1 MKTRPVRVFFYR
13 RYLSTARPF
22 PPLANFPNLTGA
34 LTRTAQS
41 LRKEMHM
48 ASTDSNAI
56 EADPASS
63 NPSDLLTQLVTGP
76 SIREVAAR
84 ILRDDLKQLYPQ
96 LDIDPAMAMIVTP
109 SWNIIAGAVQPGPS
123 RFESLTD
130 ALLRQFAS
138 DESVTYLDG
147 EHFLSLNPGAITP
160 IHLPVKID
168 AIGRL
173 INKLSPVLLVAYQE
187 QQLEYWDQPTQG
199 TTLRWQAL
207 SQSLRQVWNV
217 QKVDGWDVHQQA
229 IARSVFDYP
238 DATLRAPHD
247 TYKIR
252 VCLIDFDR
260 LEGTVSS
267 HLNRSDL
274 TVVIG
279 TVGTRT
285 IVLTHSVATGF
296 LAYESLAKLGE
307 FLPEYVE
314 KLPPNA
320 TLQWRLFEP
329 SGNFF
334 DHQAIALI
342 ALQADAI
349 ASLEFGQRASRPAI
363 SDPPRPAAEV
373 SGSAQPQQVSH
384 FVKVQRLIPEWLNN
398 ASPFDL
404 SCYSRHLFDLALLQ
418 LRNGGKSFDDDIA
431 PIKTFALDALRAHM
445 LKSHS
450 DAANLAFENVEIV
463 IVSQVVWGAFTAPG
477 MRETTRLGLAELAL
491 ENLIALPLGNQT
503 VRYKDGTAVPIWMT
517 PEYVKTA
524 VSAVDIGA
532 TYPAWV
538 KGKLLDDPLE
548 SLRRQRLYA
557 SNLRIQLALQ
567 ALQSKILGEHG
578 IDEKGYR
585 YIVAVMNVPN
595 ADRWVDGQEIVIRPL
610 AFIPSQRDNQN
621 PDEVTNMY
629 VIGPRDMDKGPCIL
643 YRPLLEQPLTQ
654 YPTTANLLYTI
665 KRSKALRTS
674 TLAWLPDNVRFNYS
688 QYVFP
693 GELPSV
699 WTLSQ
704 LLVDPGI
711 SLQMS
716 GPVSF
721 GQRVIEHDRLA
732 TLFKANANAMVMK
745 GERGSVSNA
754 ESRWAS
760 FKQHAWMIFSAVL
773 PFLGPTAGTAAWIWQ
788 ILDDLQEGIDARE
801 NQDTTAQW
809 SALTDLFLTLGMVLA
824 HQATARRQPAR
835 DRVSQS
841 ETPVIVSAEKGP
853 PAQTPAGIQL
863 PDVAT
868 DYLPAEH
875 QTSLHPTTVLNSSSQ
890 GLGATLDR
898 YKIPK
903 PQGLGAASTEGLH
916 KHLYEH
922 QSKCY
927 APVGERWFEVFV
939 NDDGL
944 VQIIDTRKEP
954 SINGPLLIN
963 NSTGEW
969 FIDIRLRLRGGGKKS
984 KLKAIQKENATKIAN
999 IKTHLAVFDA
1009 QMASKRKSI
1018 TDAYKAMK
1026 GAPANTIDAA
1036 RQTFLEKLE
1045 ARTAEYETTIEK
1057 VKSLNL
1063 VEDVPNYR
1071 DAMIEMLGTQLF
1083 FNQTWIDEKYPAFV
1097 ETLRLTMEHLDA
1109 QENSGPSPPAGTFE
1123 TMSDLTQGIIQK
1135 VELAQSRFKEL
1146 TRLGKNAEQL
1156 SLEYQKKLP
1165 KFDLQDLKSLQIT
1178 LARELC
1184 LKPGE
1189 TPELSA
1195 AKASIEK
1202 IVEDA
1207 DLTVNTAMELI
1218 RDEQVL
1224 SRDDRI
1230 EALNNLVDQFAAIEQ
1245 RLQSFAGTYPEQI
1258 VKNQLKRLRGRVD
1271 EFNQQTA
1278 GHLADLLREQQLL
1291 EPVPGPSRTSSA
1303 SNKRVI
1309 KTRFK
1314 GTVIGHTRKAAAG
1327 RPVLVDVT
1335 APVTGK
1341 VIATF
1346 HEKTPGVWVER
1357 LTKKPQAPKA
1367 RLPDPGTRITAGKS
1381 LLDTLPAFIQRTEA
1395 DSKHPWQLPVEIEEA
1410 FHQQASRLE
1419 DAAKAINS
1427 ALIQSNATQDHTND
1441 ARPVLTQL
1449 ATQTT
1454 QLYAEGHRLRLEMT
1468 KRQPPTAARVEWLH
1482 SKGAVDIVRT
1492 GNRRRLKGP
1501 RRDYLQEYEVREA
1514 TTARVLWYAH
1524 FHYAQLKDE
1533 VQSYTAAHLK
1543 TREQRLL
1550 GRVDIGAST
1559 SNREA
1564 IEIYRS
1570 RISPQLARL
1579 LFFPKAPAST

>member
-1 MKTRPVRVFFYR
+1 MS
-13 RYLSTARPF
+13 STE
-22 PPLANFPNLTGA
+22 T
-34 LTRTAQS
+34 
-41 LRKEMHM
+41 
-48 ASTDSNAI
+48 NAV

-63 NPSDLLTQLVTGP
+63 NLSDLLTQLITGP
-76 SIREVAAR
+76 SIREVATR
-84 ILRDDLKQLYPQ
+84 ILQHDLKALYPQ
-96 LDIDPAMAMIVTP
+96 LKIDPGMAMVVTP
-109 SWNIIAGAVQPGPS
+109 SWEIIAGTVQPGS
-123 RFESLTD
+123 LRFESLTD
-130 ALLRQFAS
+130 ALLRHS
-138 DESVTYLDG
+138 GSGESVTYLDG
-147 EHFLSLNPGAITP
+147 EHFLSLNPSAITP

-173 INKLSPVLLVAYQE
+173 INKLSPLLLVACQE
-187 QQLEYWDQPTQG
+187 QQLEYWDQPTNG
-199 TTLRWQAL
+199 TTLRWQKL
-207 SQSLRQVWNV
+207 SQSLRQIWNV
-217 QKVDGWDVHQQA
+217 EKVEGWDVHQLA
-229 IARSVFDYP
+229 IARSVFNYP
-238 DATLRAPHD
+238 DATLRGPHD
-247 TYKIR
+247 TYKTR

-260 LEGTVSS
+260 LDGTVSS
-267 HLNRSDL
+267 HLNRTDL

-279 TVGTRT
+279 SVGTRT
-285 IVLTHSVATGF
+285 IILTHAIATGF
-296 LAYESLAKLGE
+296 LTYESLEKLGE
-307 FLPEYVE
+307 ILPSYVE
-314 KLPPNA
+314 KLPPEA

-334 DHQAIALI
+334 DHQATALI

-349 ASLEFGQRASRPAI
+349 ASLEFAKRASRPAI
-363 SDPPRPAAEV
+363 TTHSRPVAEV
-373 SGSAQPQQVSH
+373 TGTTQAEQDSH
-384 FVKVQRLIPEWLNN
+384 FEKVQRLIPEWLNN

-404 SCYSRHLFDLALLQ
+404 GCYSRHLFDLALLQ
-418 LRNGGKSFDDDIA
+418 LRNSGKSFDDDIA

-450 DAANLAFENVEIV
+450 DVALMKLENVEIV

-477 MRETTRLGLAELAL
+477 MSETKRLDLAELAL
-491 ENLIALPLGNQT
+491 ENLIALPLGDQS
-503 VRYKDGTAVPIWMT
+503 VQYKDGTAVPAWMT
-517 PEYVKTA
+517 PDYLKTA
-524 VSAVDIGA
+524 ISAVDIGA
-532 TYPAWV
+532 TYSAWV

-567 ALQSKILGEHG
+567 ALQSKILGKHG
-578 IDEKGYR
+578 IDERGYR
-585 YIVAVMNVPN
+585 YIVAVMNVLN
-595 ADRWVDGQEIVIRPL
+595 AKRWVDGQEIVIRPL
-610 AFIPSQRDNQN
+610 AFIPSQRGDKT

-643 YRPLLEQPLTQ
+643 YRPLLEQPLAQ
-654 YPTTANLLYTI
+654 YPAAANLLYAI
-665 KRSKALRTS
+665 KHSKELRAS

-704 LLVDPGI
+704 LLVDPTI

-716 GPVSF
+716 GPVLF

-732 TLFKANANAMVMK
+732 TLFKANANAMVIK
-745 GERGSVSNA
+745 GERDSVSNA

-773 PFLGPTAGTAAWIWQ
+773 PFLGRTAGTAAWIWQ
-788 ILDDLQEGIDARE
+788 ILDDLQEGIDTRE

-824 HQATARRQPAR
+824 HHAIARRQPAR
-835 DRVSQS
+835 DRVSQT
-841 ETPVIVSAEKGP
+841 ETPIIVSAGKGP
-853 PAQTPAGIQL
+853 PAQTPASIHL
-863 PDVAT
+863 PDIAA

-875 QTSLHPTTVLNSSSQ
+875 QTALHPTTVLNSSRQ
-890 GLGATLDR
+890 GLGPTLDR

-922 QSKCY
+922 QSKYY
-927 APVGERWFEVFV
+927 APVGERWFEVFM
-939 NDDGL
+939 NDDGV
-944 VQIIDTRKEP
+944 VQIIDTRQEP
-954 SINGPLLIN
+954 SITGPLLIN
-963 NSTGEW
+963 NSKGEW
-969 FIDIRLRLRGGGKKS
+969 FIDIRLRLRGGGKNS
-984 KLKAIQKENATKIAN
+984 RLKALQQANATRIADIN
-999 IKTHLAVFDA
+999 THLAVFDA

-1018 TDAYKAMK
+1018 TDAYNAMK
-1026 GAPANTIDAA
+1026 NAPADAIDAT

-1045 ARTAEYETTIEK
+1045 ARTDEYETTIEK

-1063 VEDVPNYR
+1063 VEEVPNYR
-1071 DAMIEMLGTQLF
+1071 HAMIEMLGTQLF
-1083 FNQTWIDEKYPAFV
+1083 FNQTWIDQKYPTFV
-1097 ETLRLTMEHLDA
+1097 EALRLNMEHLDA
-1109 QENSGPSPPAGTFE
+1109 EENSGPPPPAGTFE

-1135 VELAQSRFKEL
+1135 VEFAQSRFQEL

-1156 SLEYQKKLP
+1156 SLEYREKLP
-1165 KFDLQDLKSLQIT
+1165 KFDLQDLRALQVTI
-1178 LARELC
+1178 ARELC

-1195 AKASIEK
+1195 AKASIEQ

-1207 DLTVNTAMELI
+1207 DLTVNSAMELI

-1224 SRDDRI
+1224 STGDRI

-1245 RLQSFAGTYPEQI
+1245 RLRSFAGTYPEQI
-1258 VKNQLKRLRGRVD
+1258 VKKQLERLQGRVD
-1271 EFNQQTA
+1271 EFNQQTV
-1278 GHLADLLREQQLL
+1278 GHLADLLREQRLL
-1291 EPVPGPSRTSSA
+1291 EPTPGPSRTSSA

-1314 GTVIGHTRKAAAG
+1314 GTVIGQTRKTAPG
-1327 RPVLVDVT
+1327 HPVLVDVT
-1335 APVTGK
+1335 APMTGK

-1357 LTKKPQAPKA
+1357 LTKKPETPKE
-1367 RLPDPGTRITAGKS
+1367 RRPDPGARITAGQA
-1381 LLDTLPAFIQRTEA
+1381 LLDALPAFTQRTEA
-1395 DSKHPWQLPVEIEEA
+1395 DAKQSRQIPVEIEEA
-1410 FHQQASRLE
+1410 FHHQATRLE
-1419 DAAKAINS
+1419 DAIKAINA
-1427 ALIQSNATQDHTND
+1427 ALIQSNVTQNHAND
-1441 ARPVLTQL
+1441 ARPVLAQL
-1449 ATQTT
+1449 AKQTT
-1454 QLYAEGHRLRLEMT
+1454 RLYAEGHRLRLEMT

-1482 SKGAVDIVRT
+1482 SKGEVDIVRV
-1492 GNRRRLKGP
+1492 GDRRRLKGP

-1524 FHYAQLKDE
+1524 FHYAQLKDG

-1559 SNREA
+1559 SNQEA

-1570 RISPQLARL
+1570 AISPQLARS
-1579 LFFPKAPAST
+1579 LFFSQAPAPT

>member
-1 MKTRPVRVFFYR
+1 
-13 RYLSTARPF
+13 
-22 PPLANFPNLTGA
+22 
-34 LTRTAQS
+34 
-41 LRKEMHM
+41 M
-48 ASTDSNAI
+48 ASTETDAV

-76 SIREVAAR
+76 SIREVASR
-84 ILRDDLKQLYPQ
+84 ILQDDLKQLYPQ
-96 LDIDPAMAMIVTP
+96 LEIDPGVAMVVTP
-109 SWNIIAGAVQPGPS
+109 SWRIVAGTVQPGPL

-130 ALLRQFAS
+130 TLLRHTGS
-138 DESVTYLDG
+138 GESVIYLDG
-147 EHFLSLNPGAITP
+147 EHFLSLNPNATTP

-173 INKLSPVLLVAYQE
+173 INKLSPLLLVAYQE
-187 QQLEYWDQPTQG
+187 QQLEYWDQPTRG

-217 QKVDGWDVHQQA
+217 EKVEGWDVHQLA
-229 IARSVFDYP
+229 IARNVFNYP
-238 DATLRAPHD
+238 DATLRSPHD

-260 LEGTVSS
+260 LDGTVSS
-267 HLNRSDL
+267 HLNRTDL

-285 IVLTHSVATGF
+285 IVLTHSIATGF
-296 LAYESLAKLGE
+296 QAYESLAKMGE
-307 FLPEYVE
+307 VLPEYVE
-314 KLPPNA
+314 KLPPEA

-349 ASLEFGQRASRPAI
+349 ADLESQRTSRPVI
-363 SDPPRPAAEV
+363 STTPQPAAEV
-373 SGSAQPQQVSH
+373 SGTAQAEQVSH
-384 FVKVQRLIPEWLNN
+384 FEKVQRLIPEWLNN

-404 SCYSRHLFDLALLQ
+404 GCYSRHLFDLALLQ
-418 LRNGGKSFDDDIA
+418 LRNSGKSFDDDIA
-431 PIKTFALDALRAHM
+431 PIKTFALDALRAHL

-450 DAANLAFENVEIV
+450 DVALMKLENVEIV

-477 MRETTRLGLAELAL
+477 MSETTRLDLAELAL
-491 ENLIALPLGNQT
+491 ENLIALPLGNQS
-503 VRYKDGTAVPIWMT
+503 VQYKDGTAVPDWMT
-517 PEYVKTA
+517 PAYLKTA
-524 VSAVDIGA
+524 ISVVDIGA

-578 IDEKGYR
+578 IDERGYR
-585 YIVAVMNVPN
+585 YIVAAMNVPN

-610 AFIPSQRDNQN
+610 AFIPSQRDSKT
-621 PDEVTNMY
+621 PDEVINMY

-643 YRPLLEQPLTQ
+643 YRPLLEQPLAQ
-654 YPTTANLLYTI
+654 YPAAANLLYAI
-665 KRSKALRTS
+665 NHSKELRAS
-674 TLAWLPDNVRFNYS
+674 ILAWLPDNVRFNYS

-693 GELPSV
+693 GELPSL

-704 LLVDPGI
+704 LLVDPTI

-716 GPVSF
+716 GPVLF

-732 TLFKANANAMVMK
+732 TLFKANANAMVMQ
-745 GERGSVSNA
+745 GDRDSVSNA
-754 ESRWAS
+754 ENRWAS

-773 PFLGPTAGTAAWIWQ
+773 PFLGRTAGTAAWIWQ
-788 ILDDLQEGIDARE
+788 ILDDLQESIDARE
-801 NQDTTAQW
+801 NHDTTAQW

-824 HQATARRQPAR
+824 HHATARRQPAR
-835 DRVSQS
+835 DRLSQT
-841 ETPVIVSAEKGP
+841 ETPIIVSAEKGP
-853 PAQTPAGIQL
+853 PAQTPTSTQL
-863 PDVAT
+863 PDITA
-868 DYLPAEH
+868 DYLPADH

-927 APVGERWFEVFV
+927 APVGERWFEVFI
-939 NDDGL
+939 NDDGI
-944 VQIIDTRKEP
+944 VQIIDTRQEP
-954 SINGPLLIN
+954 PINGPLLIN
-963 NSTGEW
+963 NATGEW

-984 KLKAIQKENATKIAN
+984 KRKAIQKENATKIAN
-999 IKTHLAVFDA
+999 IKTYLAVFDA
-1009 QMASKRKSI
+1009 QMESKRESI

-1063 VEDVPNYR
+1063 VEKVPKYR
-1071 DAMIEMLGTQLF
+1071 VAMIEMLGTQLF
-1083 FNQTWIDEKYPAFV
+1083 FNQTWIDEKYPAFK
-1097 ETLRLTMEHLDA
+1097 EALKLTLKHLDA
-1109 QENSGPSPPAGTFE
+1109 EENSAPPPPAGTFE
-1123 TMSDLTQGIIQK
+1123 TMSDLTQGIVQK
-1135 VELAQSRFKEL
+1135 VEFAQSRFQEL
-1146 TRLGKNAEQL
+1146 TRLGKNAKQL
-1156 SLEYQKKLP
+1156 SLEYQKQLP

-1178 LARELC
+1178 LADELC

-1195 AKASIEK
+1195 ARASIEQ

-1207 DLTVNTAMELI
+1207 DLAVNSAMELI
-1218 RDEQVL
+1218 RDELVL
-1224 SRDDRI
+1224 STSDRV
-1230 EALNNLVDQFAAIEQ
+1230 EGLNDLVDKFAAIEQ
-1245 RLQSFAGTYPEQI
+1245 RLKSFADTYPEQI
-1258 VKNQLKRLRGRVD
+1258 VKKHLERLQGRVD

-1291 EPVPGPSRTSSA
+1291 KPVPGPSRTSSA

-1410 FHQQASRLE
+1410 FHQQASHLE
-1419 DAAKAINS
+1419 DAAKAINA
-1427 ALIQSNATQDHTND
+1427 ALTQSNSTQDHTND

-1449 ATQTT
+1449 AAQTT
-1454 QLYAEGHRLRLEMT
+1454 RLYAEGHRLRLEMT

-1482 SKGAVDIVRT
+1482 SKGAVDIVHV
-1492 GNRRRLKGP
+1492 GERRRLKGP

-1533 VQSYTAAHLK
+1533 LQSYTAAHLK

-1559 SNREA
+1559 SNQEA

-1570 RISPQLARL
+1570 RISPQLARS